1 MSLAAQQA
9 TSFFFSDPIA
19 QARQTEKFMLN
30 AVRVT
35 EALGELKGAAMKV
48 GQMISVQEG
57 LLPPEVN
64 AVLRGLQKDAP
75 TVPFERMAAVL
86 HSELPGFDEQFE
98 MLEPEPIA
106 AASIGQVYR
115 GRMKDGREVAVKVQY
130 PEIDR
135 VVTSDLKNLKKLF
148 SALIAMFADVEFDDI
163 WEEVKARLLEE
174 LDYRHEADNIERMV
188 RLHAD
193 IPEVIVPGVIRE
205 ASSQRV
211 LTMDYVP
218 GIGPDEACSGRY
230 EQPLKDLWGARL
242 LEFVI
247 RGLLEHRFLHADP
260 NFANYAFREDGRLI
274 VYDHGCMKEIPRAL
288 AGQYRQV
295 LITLMDGDLAA
306 LPGRLRDMGIFK
318 RKNNQ
323 PVPREVLD
331 PIAREAMVIVGPEPF
346 RFSSDSEMYGIV
358 FDVKGQHLA
367 ELTDVNLPADMVMVN
382 RTLAGLFGNL
392 CRLEASGRWRDVL
405 APYVA

>member
-1 MSLAAQQA
+1 MQ
-9 TSFFFSDPIA
+9 
-19 QARQTEKFMLN
+19 
-30 AVRVT
+30 
-35 EALGELKGAAMKV
+35 
-48 GQMISVQEG
+48 
-57 LLPPEVN
+57 
-64 AVLRGLQKDAP
+64 AVLRL
-75 TVPFERMAAVL
+75 
-86 HSELPGFDEQFE
+86 ELRGFDEQFE
-98 MLEPEPIA
+98 ALDPEPIA
-106 AASIGQVYR
+106 AASIGQVYH

-130 PEIDR
+130 PEIDQ

-148 SALIAMFADVEFDDI
+148 SALIAMFADVEFDEI

-188 RLHAD
+188 RLHSD
-193 IPEVIVPGVIRE
+193 VPEVIVPGVIRE

-218 GIGPDEACSGRY
+218 GITPDEACSGRY

-242 LEFVI
+242 LEFII

-274 VYDHGCMKEIPRAL
+274 VYDHGCMKEIPQAL
-288 AGQYRQV
+288 AEQYRQA
-295 LITLMDGDLAA
+295 LITLMDGDLEA

-318 RKNNQ
+318 RKDNQ

-346 RFSSDSEMYGIV
+346 RFSSDSEIYEIV

-367 ELTDVNLPADMVMVN
+367 ELTDVSLPADMVMVN
-382 RTLAGLFGNL
+382 RALGGLFGNL
-392 CRLEASGRWRDVL
+392 CRLEASGRWRDLL